1 MAANSLK
8 EFGQEWCKEEGITA
22 DNALLLVTPTMA
34 MPDEVFALAISDR
47 FPTLS
52 GVLRKNEPTNNET
65 LILCMFEGASPIVG
79 VGREIHISVDG
90 DTVCQVVRLEDRDPS
105 KEGRVNIKDLKD
117 SGLVD
122 EWKKAKEAALLK
134 EEVSKKENVSP
145 SPSPAT
151 NNLDREVPSLS
162 ASLSRCALTTNYRK
176 LRCFS
181 GARNPARD
189 EDTYPLWIEHV
200 EGQMDEWQD
209 LGDGERRKR
218 IREALRPPASSIISD
233 LRRELPHAD
242 SYEYLKALDLAYGDT
257 NTDDELFVKFHNTTQ
272 LEGERPSEY
281 LSRLQE
287 ILRQVV
293 RRGVVKPTDS
303 NQVRLKQFIRGILYN
318 EMLLINLQLRDKL
331 SHPPSFLQLLS
342 SVRKQEEED
351 SMKASLT
358 QPRQRVDAGKR
369 AAAHNRVEAPVQPV
383 QISRTSIPS
392 ESTPIQQ
399 TPHRPPPP
407 RPHGNTSEVICFK
420 CGEVG
425 HISRICNSPA
435 APEAINKKLIQFIL
449 GKQGNA
455 KGRLVRGDQ
464 EST

>member
-1 MAANSLK
+1 
-8 EFGQEWCKEEGITA
+8 
-22 DNALLLVTPTMA
+22 
-34 MPDEVFALAISDR
+34 
-47 FPTLS
+47 
-52 GVLRKNEPTNNET
+52 
-65 LILCMFEGASPIVG
+65 
-79 VGREIHISVDG
+79 
-90 DTVCQVVRLEDRDPS
+90 
-105 KEGRVNIKDLKD
+105 
-117 SGLVD
+117 
-122 EWKKAKEAALLK
+122 
-134 EEVSKKENVSP
+134 
-145 SPSPAT
+145 
-151 NNLDREVPSLS
+151 
-162 ASLSRCALTTNYRK
+162 
-176 LRCFS
+176 
-181 GARNPARD
+181 
-189 EDTYPLWIEHV
+189 
-200 EGQMDEWQD
+200 MDEWQD

-272 LEGERPSEY
+272 LEGERPSDY

-303 NQVRLKQFIRGILYN
+303 NQ
-318 EMLLINLQLRDKL
+318 
-331 SHPPSFLQLLS
+331 LLS

-358 QPRQRVDAGKR
+358 RPRQRVDAGKR